1 MSGLS
6 RTPGKR
12 VQGNT
17 LTGVRIPLSPP
28 GHLLTGAASSLA
40 GFVLAHI
47 RHTQHTFECNAA
59 RLLSLFGRTF
69 GTVPASPNF
78 PSQHRASDAR
88 RLLLNAGPHVTA
100 ASV

>member
-47 RHTQHTFECNAA
+47 WHTQHAFECNAA

-69 GTVPASPNF
+69 GTVQEPASSMVLRYLCHIFSRMN
-78 PSQHRASDAR
+78 SR
-88 RLLLNAGPHVTA
+88 
-100 ASV
+100 